1 MTSQQCALKAN
12 SGSIF
17 GEMNWNWRPARAVVR
32 VKPPKGGRH
41 HVCTETNM
49 ASAADRDP
57 RHHTQKMQK
66 ALQEIKD
73 HLRED
78 IEKVDEPQL
87 KAMFETSAEVLGG
100 LIKAFHDYEQ
110 KNESAWRKAS

>member
-1 MTSQQCALKAN
+1 LDTASQHSLA
-12 SGSIF
+12 
-17 GEMNWNWRPARAVVR
+17 
-32 VKPPKGGRH
+32 
-41 HVCTETNM
+41 TEIDM

-57 RHHTQKMQK
+57 FHHTQKMQK
-66 ALQEIKD
+66 ALQAIKD

-100 LIKAFHDYEQ
+100 LIKAFRDYEQ
-110 KNESAWRKAS
+110 KNESAWSKVS